1 MLAASGVSEGLFLWD
16 FPVERSR
23 IKKDWW
29 INLVDMCRGGVSVRV
44 CTNEHVKI
52 SAQEAEDQATK
63 LVSAT
68 TWRTWLVGGEARGS
82 GA

>member
-1 MLAASGVSEGLFLWD
+1 M
-16 FPVERSR
+16 
-23 IKKDWW
+23 
-29 INLVDMCRGGVSVRV
+29 DMRRGGVSVMA

-68 TWRTWLVGGEARGS
+68 TWRTWLVGGEARG
-82 GA
+82 